1 MSDPRRTTKGHYLHR
16 LPDIILLVISAVLS
30 GADDWDDIEEFGLD
44 QLNWLRK
51 FGQFTHGIPSHD
63 TINRVFSA
71 IEPKEFGRCFTK
83 WVESINALCDKE
95 VVAIDGK
102 RICKSYDHEKS
113 AIHMVSAFASESGL
127 CLGQLAT
134 AAKSNEITA
143 IPQLLDILNI
153 ENCIVSIDA
162 MGCQKNI
169 ATKVINRGANYL
181 LAVKGNQSDL
191 ESNIEDTIR
200 FTKADDTNLDTDS
213 GHGRIETRHCS
224 VYKNLTLIENSDQW
238 ENLKTIVRID
248 SQRMIKASGNTEHQ
262 TRYYISSIDGT
273 AKNFNHWV
281 RAHWGIENKLHWVL
295 DVTFKEDY
303 SRKRQGFAAENFNTI
318 LKIAMTLLAN
328 NTSVKASKKRKRLKA
343 ALNHSYREELLNF

>member
-1 MSDPRRTTKGHYLHR
+1 VNDPRRTSKGHYLHQ
-16 LPDIILLVISAVLS
+16 LSDIILLVISAVLC
-30 GADDWDDIEEFGLD
+30 GADHWDDIEEFGLD
-44 QLNWLRK
+44 QLEWLRK
-51 FGQFTHGIPSHD
+51 FGRFANGIPSHD

-71 IEPKEFGRCFTK
+71 IDPKEFGRCFTK
-83 WVESINALCDKE
+83 WVEGIGSLCEKE
-95 VVAIDGK
+95 VVALDGK
-102 RICKSYDHEKS
+102 RICNSHDHEKS
-113 AIHMVSAFASESGL
+113 AIHMVSAFATESGL

-134 AAKSNEITA
+134 DAKSNEITA

-153 ENCIVSIDA
+153 ENCIISIDA

-169 ATKVINRGANYL
+169 ASKIINRQAHYL
-181 LAVKGNQSDL
+181 LAVKGNQSEM

-200 FTKADDTNLDTDS
+200 FIKADDTHLDTDL

-224 VYKNLTLIENSDQW
+224 VYKNLAFIEKSDQW

-248 SQRMIKASGNTEHQ
+248 SERIIKATGKTEHH
-262 TRYYISSIDGT
+262 TRYYISSLDDN
-273 AKNFNHWV
+273 AKNFNNWV

-318 LKIAMTLLAN
+318 LKIAMTLLLN
-328 NTSVKASKKRKRLKA
+328 NNSIKASRKRKRLKA
-343 ALNHSYREELLNF
+343 ALNQSYREKLLNF

>member
-1 MSDPRRTTKGHYLHR
+1 
-16 LPDIILLVISAVLS
+16 VLS

-51 FGQFTHGIPSHD
+51 FGQFTHGIPSHN

-71 IEPKEFGRCFTK
+71 IESKEFGRCFTQ
-83 WVESINALCDKE
+83 WVESINTLCDKE

-102 RICKSYDHEKS
+102 RICNSYDYEKS

-134 AAKSNEITA
+134 DAKSNEITA

-181 LAVKGNQSDL
+181 LAVKGNQSEM

-224 VYKNLTLIENSDQW
+224 VYKNLTFIENSDQW

-248 SQRMIKASGNTEHQ
+248 SQRVIKATGNTEHQ
-262 TRYYISSIDGT
+262 THYYISSLDDT
-273 AKNFNHWV
+273 AKNFNNWV

-303 SRKRQGFAAENFNTI
+303 SRKRQGFAAENFNII
-318 LKIAMTLLAN
+318 LKIAMALLAN
-328 NTSVKASKKRKRLKA
+328 NTSIKASKKRKRLKA